1 MTISEW
7 LGRINAVERY
17 LDSQYALMNAIT
29 QEMAS
34 ELIEE
39 VLDNVRVCRVA
50 FSAFPPDMRYNP
62 GNASSENIQD
72 SITFLEKS
80 LKARQ
85 NEQLILDWLKT
96 ANFNQLTAH
105 FERKCL
111 LSVDPVNDFLILGR
125 LHVDEVYEALRGR
138 GYQRLIRITDVLAD
152 PDDLNSLDD
161 LKITEVVSRLP
172 DIKNVR
178 PERLHYV
185 DLDGTN
191 GKTILETFESRTKL
205 FYVSRNTT
213 SMMAGIWTTQ
223 ILRNLPKVALEG
235 QSLLD
240 LRNTGSGRT
249 AIVVGAGP
257 SLDQVMPEI
266 KRVADQTVIIVAFK
280 ALRSLTAAGIRPHFV
295 LCLDPKQRKR
305 HLEGVDFS
313 QVGAFVYEAASN
325 DEMVASVTDCPTF
338 PFVASDLPIEILR
351 SLKLADIPIMGTAGS
366 AVHGALQLSVL
377 LGCTRVYLAGTDFG
391 FPDNRLY
398 ATGSGTGDD
407 FKVSADGKSYSR
419 QPLDSHFRSGNLKS
433 ISANDG
439 GEVGASLE
447 MIQFREW
454 VEKFVGLETSKDN
467 QIEFFNLA
475 SRGAVIKGVP
485 FAKSI
490 ENANSDKGAPFLVRE
505 VASRARRVSEK
516 KKSQLISVFSMRVE
530 TLRKLR
536 ESCQKIKDKS
546 QKNRDFSIEL
556 NKMQGLSRRCIEVS
570 TLINEKLM
578 EIDEYAERVTD
589 RSREESDRLILD
601 LVNKASVAAED
612 VSVVYLDIVKSL
624 KGS

>member
-1 MTISEW
+1 MTVSEW
-7 LGRINAVERY
+7 IGRINAVERY
-17 LDSQYALMNAIT
+17 LDSQYALMSAIT
-29 QEMAS
+29 QAG
-34 ELIEE
+34 ELEAIERY
-39 VLDNVRVCRVA
+39 LDNVRICRVA
-50 FSAFPPDMRYNP
+50 VAAFPPDMRHKT
-62 GNASSENIQD
+62 GNASAENIQD

-85 NEQLILDWLKT
+85 NEQLILDWMKT
-96 ANFNQLTAH
+96 APFKEVTAH

-111 LSVDPVNDFLILGR
+111 LSVDPANDFLILGAR
-125 LHVDEVYEALRGR
+125 HIDGAHASLSAR
-138 GYQRLIRITDVLAD
+138 GYRRLIRITDVMTDPSDLAT
-152 PDDLNSLDD
+152 LDEA
-161 LKITEVVSRLP
+161 KISEVISRLP

-185 DLDGTN
+185 DPDGSN
-191 GKTILETFESRTKL
+191 AKMILETFESRTKL

-223 ILRNLPKVALEG
+223 ILKNLPKVVLEG
-235 QSLLD
+235 KSLLD
-240 LRNTGSGRT
+240 LKNAGSGRT

-257 SLDQVMPEI
+257 SLDEAIPEI
-266 KRVADQTVIIVAFK
+266 KRLADQAIIIVAFK
-280 ALRSLTAAGIRPHFV
+280 ALRSLSAAGIRPHFV
-295 LCLDPKQRKR
+295 VCLDPKQKKR

-325 DEMVASVTDCPTF
+325 DEMVASVKGCPTF

-351 SLKLADIPIMGTAGS
+351 SLKLADVPIMGTAGS
-366 AVHGALQLSVL
+366 AVHGALHLSVL
-377 LGCTRVYLAGTDFG
+377 LGCSRVYLAGTDFG

-398 ATGSGTGDD
+398 ASGSGTGDE

-419 QPLDSHFRSGNLKS
+419 QPLDSHYRSGNLKAVP
-433 ISANDG
+433 ANDG

-454 VEKFVGLETSKDN
+454 VEKFVGIETSKND
-467 QIEFFNLA
+467 ELRFFNLS

-485 FAKSI
+485 LANTI
-490 ENANSDKGAPFLVRE
+490 ECLEVDQSTPFLVRD
-505 VASRARRVSEK
+505 VSSNARRVSDK
-516 KKSQLISVFSMRVE
+516 KKTQLISVFLARVE

-536 ESCQKIKDKS
+536 ESCKKIKE
-546 QKNRDFSIEL
+546 KNHKNKNFSAEL
-556 NKMQGLSRRCIEVS
+556 DKMQSLSRRCIEVS

-578 EIDEYAERVTD
+578 EIDEYAERVAD

-601 LVNKASVAAED
+601 LVGKANAAAED
-612 VSVVYLDIVKSL
+612 VSAVYLEIVKSL

>member
-1 MTISEW
+1 MTVSEW
-7 LGRINAVERY
+7 VGRISAVERY
-17 LDSQYALMNAIT
+17 LDSQYALMSAIT

-34 ELIEE
+34 ELIEKY
-39 VLDNVRVCRVA
+39 LDTVRICRIA
-50 FSAFPPDMRYNP
+50 FAAFPPDMRHNA
-62 GNASSENIQD
+62 GNASAENIQD

-85 NEQLILDWLKT
+85 NEQLILEWLKT
-96 ANFNQLTAH
+96 APFNELTVH

-111 LSVDPVNDFLILGR
+111 LSVDPVNDFLILGSR
-125 LHVDEVYEALRGR
+125 RVDEVYEALQKR
-138 GYQRLIRITDVLAD
+138 GYQRLIRITDVLSD
-152 PDDLNSLDD
+152 PNDLTTLDD
-161 LKITEVVSRLP
+161 LKVTDVVSKLP

-178 PERLHYV
+178 PERLHFV
-185 DLDGTN
+185 DPDGTN
-191 GKTILETFESRTKL
+191 SKLILETFESRTKL

-223 ILRNLPKVALEG
+223 ILKNLPKVTLEG

-240 LRNTGSGRT
+240 LRGAGSGRT
-249 AIVVGAGP
+249 AVVVGAGP

-266 KRVADQTVIIVAFK
+266 KRVADQAIIIVAFK
-280 ALRSLTAAGIRPHFV
+280 ALRSLIAAGVRPHFV
-295 LCLDPKQRKR
+295 LCLDPKQKKR

-325 DEMVASVTDCPTF
+325 DEMVASVTGCPTF

-351 SLKLADIPIMGTAGS
+351 ALKLAAIPIMGTAGS

-377 LGCTRVYLAGTDFG
+377 LGCPQVYLAGTDFG

-398 ATGSGTGDD
+398 ATGSGTGDE

-433 ISANDG
+433 VPANDG

-454 VEKFVGLETSKDN
+454 VEKFVGIETAKNS
-467 QIEFFNLA
+467 QLQFFNLA
-475 SRGAVIKGVP
+475 FRGAVIKDVP

-490 ENANSDKGAPFLVRE
+490 ECSHLNDESSFPVRE
-505 VASRARRVSEK
+505 VSSKAKRVSDK
-516 KKSQLISVFSMRVE
+516 KKNQLVSVFLSRVE

-536 ESCQKIKDKS
+536 DSCQKIKDKNH
-546 QKNRDFSIEL
+546 KNRDFSVEL
-556 NKMQGLSRRCIEVS
+556 NKMQSLSRRCIEVS

-578 EIDEYAERVTD
+578 EIDEYADRVSD

-601 LVNKASVAAED
+601 LVSKANKAAEEISD
-612 VSVVYLDIVKSL
+612 VYLGVVKSL
-624 KGS
+624 KAG

>member
-1 MTISEW
+1 MTASEW
-7 LGRINAVERY
+7 VGRISAVERY
-17 LDSQYALMNAIT
+17 LDSQYALMEVIT
-29 QEMAS
+29 QEMAPQ
-34 ELIEE
+34 LIEE
-39 VLDNVRVCRVA
+39 RLDNVRICRIA
-50 FSAFPPDMRYNP
+50 FAAFPPDMRHGA
-62 GNASSENIQD
+62 GNASADNIQD

-85 NEQLILDWLKT
+85 NEQLILDWIKT
-96 ANFNQLTAH
+96 ANFSEVTAH

-111 LSVDPVNDFLILGR
+111 LSVDPINDFLILGR
-125 LHVDEVYEALRGR
+125 DHIEEIYEALRRR
-138 GYQRLIRITDVLAD
+138 GYQRLIRITDVLSN
-152 PDDLNSLDD
+152 PDDLSSLDD
-161 LKITEVVSRLP
+161 LKITEVVSKLP

-185 DLDGTN
+185 DPEGSN
-191 GKTILETFESRTKL
+191 AKTILETFESRTKL

-223 ILRNLPKVALEG
+223 ILKNLPKVVLEG

-240 LRNTGSGRT
+240 LRNTGQRQT

-257 SLDQVMPEI
+257 SLDQVIPEI
-266 KRVADQTVIIVAFK
+266 KRVADRSIIIVAFK

-295 LCLDPKQRKR
+295 LCLDPKQKKR

-313 QVGAFVYEAASN
+313 QIGAFVYEAASN

-433 ISANDG
+433 VPANDG

-454 VEKFVGLETSKDN
+454 VEKFVGLETSKNN

-475 SRGAVIKGVP
+475 FRGAVIKGVP
-485 FAKSI
+485 YAKSV
-490 ENANSDKGAPFLVRE
+490 ESTGPDHCAPFLVRE
-505 VASRARRVSEK
+505 IASKARRVSEK
-516 KKSQLISVFSMRVE
+516 KKSQLISVFATRVE

-536 ESCQKIKDKS
+536 ESCEKIKEKS
-546 QKNRDFSIEL
+546 KKNRDFSVEL
-556 NKMQGLSRRCIEVS
+556 TKMQSLSRRCIEVS

-578 EIDEYAERVTD
+578 EIDEYAERVSD

-601 LVNKASVAAED
+601 LVNKASDAAED
-612 VSVVYLDIVKSL
+612 VSAVYLDIVKSL
-624 KGS
+624 KIS